1 MAPQGA
7 VRILRFLHLAD
18 ALGKG
23 IFLSGS
29 IIYFSRIVGLSTG
42 EIGLGMSLAGVGGL
56 VATACLGSVA
66 DRLGPRLILAL
77 MLVVQAAGFA
87 LYPSIHGVGMF
98 LIVVTIMGFADYGGG
113 PAFGAIIGSMFTS
126 EQRVRQRAVLRTYF
140 NIGFSLGSGISAI
153 AIALGDQWIQA
164 LPLLSAGLM
173 CAAAA
178 LVALLPSVPRIAAPG
193 SKIFAAITDRRY
205 MAIVALNFPLALH
218 TTILLV
224 ALPLLIVSTTDLPD
238 SVVPILLIA
247 NTVLVILFQVR
258 ASRGADDIAGAS
270 RVGKESGYWLAA
282 ACTLIAGLTALSG
295 AWALLGIS
303 LIVLLLTLSELRQ
316 ATASWGLAHGLAP
329 EHARAEYIGTF
340 NLHSV
345 AQSVLGPLLVIGA
358 MDSFGSL
365 GWLLIAGAVLGAG
378 FLLPTAVRA
387 FASVK
392 STDGVKVQ

>member
-1 MAPQGA
+1 MASQGA

-29 IIYFSRIVGLSTG
+29 IIYFSRIVGLSTW

-153 AIALGDQWIQA
+153 AIALGVQWIQA
-164 LPLLSAGLM
+164 LPVLSAGLM

-178 LVALLPSVPRIAAPG
+178 LVALLPRVPRIAAPG

-218 TTILLV
+218 ATILLV

-345 AQSVLGPLLVIGA
+345 AQSVLGPLLLIGA
-358 MDSFGSL
+358 MDSLGSL

-378 FLLPTAVRA
+378 FLLPAAVRA

-392 STDGVKVQ
+392 STDGVKV